1 MCPNWQTIGHD
12 KAIGTLIRSLE
23 SGRMA
28 HAWLFAGPAHA
39 GKMTLALD
47 LARLVNC
54 TSEAVGNKPC
64 GECRQCQRITNSL
77 HADVRIISQ
86 GGSAGGT
93 ARRTAISVEQIREL
107 QREAVLKPYEGYYRV
122 FIIEDAENFTQE
134 AANALLKMLEEPPED
149 VIFALLASE
158 VRENSEDDSA
168 EHITYSAEREQN
180 RVSALLE
187 AVPQVGG
194 ILPTIL
200 SRCQTLELRP
210 LPASTVQRELE
221 RRFNLPSGEATEIA
235 RLSKGRLGWALQVAS
250 DPHALAPRSDR
261 LDEIEAVLT
270 GGLDEKFAYAERQ
283 AASFG
288 RGREAVYDELQLW
301 LDWWRDVLVIREGN
315 DDLALNLSRLGALK
329 AAASGCTSTQIVSAI
344 RAIQETTSM
353 LESNVNPRLCIEG
366 MMLRM
371 PHLPQLETQT
381 AEAQTS
387 GA

>member
-1 MCPNWQTIGHD
+1 MGPSWQTIGHD
-12 KAIGTLIRSLE
+12 KAVSTLARSLE

-28 HAWLFAGPAHA
+28 HAWLLAGPARV

-47 LARLVNC
+47 LARMVNC
-54 TSEAVGNKPC
+54 TADEVGDRPC

-86 GGSAGGT
+86 GGSTGGVT
-93 ARRTAISVEQIREL
+93 RRTAISVEQIRES
-107 QREAVLKPYEGYYRV
+107 QREAVLKPYEGRYRV

-149 VIFALLASE
+149 VIFVLLASE
-158 VRENSEDDSA
+158 VRENSEDESA
-168 EHITYSAEREQN
+168 GNITYSAEHEQN
-180 RVSALLE
+180 RVAALLE

-221 RRFNLPSGEATEIA
+221 LRFNLPPDEATEIA
-235 RLSKGRLGWALQVAS
+235 RLSKGRLGWALQAAS
-250 DPHALAPRSDR
+250 EPQVLARRSER
-261 LDEIEAVLT
+261 LDDIEAVLA

-288 RGREAVYDELQLW
+288 RRRQAVYDELLLW

-315 DDLALNLSRLGALK
+315 DDLALNLSRLDALK
-329 AAASGCTSTQIVSAI
+329 AAASGCASTQVVDAI

-371 PHLPQLETQT
+371 PQLEIETS
-381 AEAQTS
+381 EARTS
-387 GA
+387 DT